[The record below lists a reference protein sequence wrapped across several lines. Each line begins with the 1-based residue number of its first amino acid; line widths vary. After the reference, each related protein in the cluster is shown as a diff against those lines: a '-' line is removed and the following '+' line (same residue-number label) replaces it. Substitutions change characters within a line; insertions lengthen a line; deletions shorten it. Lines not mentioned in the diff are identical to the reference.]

1 MDFSIYHCKT
11 YVYSNV
17 IALLI
22 RDVPGI
28 DWFQF
33 LVFSSSSSPLLFSQ
47 ILSYSSYSFRH
58 PCFRECTLVTLG
70 TVVIMAT
77 KVMASKL
84 RSGAQLPRTP
94 PTIALMISVGQPA
107 DQIAMW
113 RSRVTHDAGRF
124 DILHPASSSSAHV
137 AAIPWCFPPP
147 VKTQTRTLSLQC
159 SVLSPWTGTWPC
171 LVVSQ
176 LQNRGRV
183 VSGK

>member
-1 MDFSIYHCKT
+1 
-11 YVYSNV
+11 
-17 IALLI
+17 
-22 RDVPGI
+22 
-28 DWFQF
+28 
-33 LVFSSSSSPLLFSQ
+33 
-47 ILSYSSYSFRH
+47 
-58 PCFRECTLVTLG
+58 
-70 TVVIMAT
+70 MAT

-113 RSRVTHDAGRF
+113 SWRVTYDAGRF
-124 DILHPASSSSAHV
+124 DILHPASSSAAHV
-137 AAIPWCFPPP
+137 AAIPWCFPPA

-159 SVLSPWTGTWPC
+159 SLLSPWTGTWPC
-171 LVVSQ
+171 LVVSL